1 MMTIS
6 VKIKE
11 LMDQLQKWMESNHHI
26 DNPDQVYELTM
37 NVSKFWSALTEEDR
51 DYVQAAQHAIE
62 DKIVWKI

>member
-11 LMDQLQKWMESNHHI
+11 RMAQLQKWMESNHHI

>member
-6 VKIKE
+6 VNIKE
-11 LMDQLQKWMESNHHI
+11 RMDQLQKWMESNHHI

>member
-11 LMDQLQKWMESNHHI
+11 RMDQLQKWMESNHHI

-37 NVSKFWSALTEEDR
+37 HVSKFWSALTEEDR
-51 DYVQAAQHAIE
+51 DYIQAAQHAIE
-62 DKIVWKI
+62 DKTVWKI

>member
-1 MMTIS
+1 MTIS

-11 LMDQLQKWMESNHHI
+11 RMDQLQKWMESNHHI

>member
-11 LMDQLQKWMESNHHI
+11 RMDQLQKWMESNHHI

-37 NVSKFWSALTEEDR
+37 HVSKFWSALTEEDR